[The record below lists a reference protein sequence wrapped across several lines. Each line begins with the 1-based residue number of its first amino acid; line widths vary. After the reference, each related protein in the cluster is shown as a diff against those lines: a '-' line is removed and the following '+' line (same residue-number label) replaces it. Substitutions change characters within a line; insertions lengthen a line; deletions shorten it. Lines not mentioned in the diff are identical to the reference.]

1 MPKNNRRAIIPI
13 IVVFIIV
20 NAFLISGKTI
30 LTRWEADGDIII
42 VGNMILFIITLLSF
56 LLGKKGLN
64 STNPHSFVRSVYTSM
79 LLKLFGCAIAAF
91 IYIATSKDNVNKPAL
106 FILMGLYLVYSF
118 IEVSVLTK
126 MLRQKTNG

>member
-91 IYIATSKDNVNKPAL
+91 IYIAITKDNVNKPAL

>member
-20 NAFLISGKTI
+20 NAFLISGKT
-30 LTRWEADGDIII
+30 LLARWEADGDIII
-42 VGNMILFIITLLSF
+42 VGNMILFVITLLSF

-64 STNPHSFVRSVYTSM
+64 SSNPHSFVRSVYTSM

>member
-20 NAFLISGKTI
+20 NAFLISGKNI
-30 LTRWEADGDIII
+30 LARWEADGDIII
-42 VGNMILFIITLLSF
+42 VGNMVLFIITLLSF

-64 STNPHSFVRSVYTSM
+64 SANPHSFVRSVYTSM

-91 IYIATSKDNVNKPAL
+91 IYIATNKDNVNKPAL
-106 FILMGLYLVYSF
+106 FILMGLYLAYSF
-118 IEVSVLTK
+118 IEVSILTK